1 MPVAP
6 DQAASAFEICR
17 KNNLKILEKVV
28 PISKTLLYNTKCK
41 YNCIITTGTKNEGR
55 GFYNDK

>member
-1 MPVAP
+1 MPVTP

-28 PISKTLLYNTKCK
+28 PISESLLYNTTYKD
-41 YNCIITTGTKNEGR
+41 NCIITIGT
-55 GFYNDK
+55 